1 MVGGRRPP
9 IAQAGMPLLRT
20 HGLSKQYPGVLALD
34 RVDFD
39 LRRGEVHVLFGE
51 NGAGKSTLISLLAG
65 VSSPTEGS
73 IELNGN
79 VVRLRSVREARQK
92 GISAVFQE
100 LSLVPTLSV
109 AENLF
114 LGEEPRRGRL
124 LDRAAMARGAER
136 VLAELQFDIDSRRTV
151 ARLSRAEQQ
160 MVEIAKGLRA
170 QASVLILD
178 EPTASLTDKETLRL
192 FELVRRLRAQGV
204 GIIYISHRMQEI
216 DEIADRITVLR
227 DGRKIDTVSANG
239 MSHDRLI
246 EMMTG
251 RAVEQIYPHIQA
263 RPGETVLQVDR
274 LSTASGVRQA
284 SITVRRGEIVG
295 LAGLVGSG
303 KSELLRA
310 VYGLERITSG
320 RVTFLGQDTT
330 GASPAR
336 LLRRGFFYLPPD
348 RKGEGLVLGFSSN
361 DNIALPI
368 LQSRLRGRFGLLNND
383 ERERAT
389 RDASARVE
397 LTPQNAG
404 KAVGLLSGGNQQ
416 KVLFAKGL
424 TEAAALYVF
433 DEPTVGVDVG
443 TRSALYR
450 LLRDLCEQGAAV
462 VLISSDLPEVLHLSH
477 RAYVMC
483 AGQIGG
489 ELQGKA
495 ITEAALLSLFFQRSP
510 EAAA

>member
-1 MVGGRRPP
+1 
-9 IAQAGMPLLRT
+9 MPLLRT
-20 HGLSKQYPGVLALD
+20 HALSKHYPGVRALD
-34 RVDFD
+34 AVDFD
-39 LRRGEVHVLFGE
+39 LCQGEVHVLFGE

-65 VSSPTEGS
+65 VSEPTAGT
-73 IELNGN
+73 IELDGRS
-79 VVRLRSVREARQK
+79 VRLRSVRDAHEH

-100 LSLVPTLSV
+100 FSLVPTLSV

-114 LGEEPRRGRL
+114 LGDELRRGRL
-124 LDRAAMARGAER
+124 LDRAAMIRGAER
-136 VLAELQFDIDSRRTV
+136 VLADLQFDIDVHRTV
-151 ARLSRAEQQ
+151 DTLSRAEQQ

-170 QASVLILD
+170 KASVLILD
-178 EPTASLTDKETLRL
+178 EPTASLTDKETRRL
-192 FELVRRLRAQGV
+192 FELVRRLKAQGV
-204 GIIYISHRMQEI
+204 GIVYISHRMQEI

-227 DGRKIDTVSANG
+227 DGRKIATVLAQG
-239 MSHDRLI
+239 TSHDRLI

-251 RAVEQIYPHIQA
+251 RAVEQIYPRIEA
-263 RPGETVLQVDR
+263 RPGEVVLQVSR
-274 LSTASGVRQA
+274 LSTAGGVRDA
-284 SITVRRGEIVG
+284 SITVRRGEVVG

-310 VYGLERITSG
+310 VYGLDRITAGKVS
-320 RVTFLGQDTT
+320 FLGQDIT
-330 GASPAR
+330 GASPAQ

-348 RKGEGLVLGFSSN
+348 RKSEGLVLGFSSN

-368 LQSRLRGRFGLLNND
+368 LGSRLRGRFGLLD
-383 ERERAT
+383 SAERARAT
-389 RDASARVE
+389 REAGARVE
-397 LTPQNAG
+397 LSSQNAL

-424 TEAAALYVF
+424 TEGAALYVF

-443 TRSALYR
+443 TRGALYR
-450 LLRDLCEQGAAV
+450 LIKDLCEQGAGV

-483 AGQIGG
+483 VGRISG
-489 ELQGKA
+489 ELQGDA

>member
-1 MVGGRRPP
+1 
-9 IAQAGMPLLRT
+9 MPLLQT
-20 HGLSKQYPGVLALD
+20 HRLSKQYPGVLALD
-34 RVDFD
+34 AVDFD

-65 VSSPTEGS
+65 VSPPTSGS
-73 IELNGN
+73 IELDGKP
-79 VVRLRSVREARQK
+79 VRLRSVRDARAH

-100 LSLVPTLSV
+100 FSLVPTLSV

-114 LGEEPRRGRL
+114 LGDEPRRGRL
-124 LDRAAMARGAER
+124 LDRAEMLRGAER
-136 VLAELQFDIDSRRTV
+136 VLAELQFGIDARRTV
-151 ARLSRAEQQ
+151 AGLSRAEQQ
-160 MVEIAKGLRA
+160 MVEIAKGLRS

-192 FELVRRLRAQGV
+192 FELIGRLKARGV

-227 DGRKIDTVSANG
+227 DGRKIDTVSAHG

-251 RAVEQIYPHIQA
+251 RAVEQIYPHIEA
-263 RPGETVLQVDR
+263 RPGEVVLQIDR
-274 LSTASGVRQA
+274 LSTDSGVRQA
-284 SITVRRGEIVG
+284 GITVRRGEIVG
-295 LAGLVGSG
+295 VAGLVGSG

-310 VYGLERITSG
+310 VYGLERVIAGKAS
-320 RVTFLGQDTT
+320 FLGRDIT
-330 GASPAR
+330 GATPAR
-336 LLRRGFFYLPPD
+336 LLRQGFFYLPPD
-348 RKGEGLVLGFSSN
+348 RKTEGLVLGFST
-361 DNIALPI
+361 DENIALPI
-368 LQSRLRGRFGLLNND
+368 LRSRLRGRFGLVD
-383 ERERAT
+383 SAERERAT
-389 RDASARVE
+389 GEAAERVE
-397 LTPQNAG
+397 LAGQNARR
-404 KAVGLLSGGNQQ
+404 AVGLLSGGNQQ

-433 DEPTVGVDVG
+433 DEPTVGVDVA
-443 TRSALYR
+443 TRGALYR
-450 LLRDLCEQGAAV
+450 LIKDLCEQGAAV

-483 AGQIGG
+483 AGRIAG
-489 ELQGKA
+489 ELRGDA
-495 ITEAALLSLFFQRSP
+495 ITEAALLSLFFQRSA